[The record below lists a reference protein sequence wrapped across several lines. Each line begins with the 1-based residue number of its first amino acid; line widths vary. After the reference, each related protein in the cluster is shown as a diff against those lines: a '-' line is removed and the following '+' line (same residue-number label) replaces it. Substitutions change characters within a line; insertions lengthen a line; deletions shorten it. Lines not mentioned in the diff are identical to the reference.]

1 MTKAEKTKQF
11 ILEQAAPIF
20 MIKGIAG
27 TAMSDI
33 MNATKLS
40 KGSLYEH
47 FENKE
52 QMSHSVVKYNL
63 NAFVERTIAA
73 VSDVETAKLKLF
85 GMLDFL
91 SDPLNPPVTGG
102 CPMMNFG
109 MEADDTSP
117 AIRDFV
123 CKTIVDVQKFIQDT
137 VEDGIV
143 AGEFKPDWDA
153 QTFAIKTYAL
163 IEGGILISRVSGNNN
178 QMDVL
183 INLIKADITAHT
195 I

>member
-20 MIKGIAG
+20 MIKGVAG

-33 MNATKLS
+33 MHATKLS

-47 FENKE
+47 YENKE
-52 QMSHSVVKYNL
+52 QLSYSVVKYNL
-63 NAFVERTIAA
+63 NAFIERTISA
-73 VSDVETAKLKLF
+73 VSEAKTAKQKLF

-91 SDPLNPPVTGG
+91 ADPLNPPVAGG

-117 AIRDFV
+117 VIRDLV
-123 CKTIVDVQKFIQDT
+123 CETIINVQKFIRNT
-137 VEDGIV
+137 VEYGIT
-143 AGEFKPDWDA
+143 AGEFEPNWDA
-153 QTFAIKTYAL
+153 QTFATKTYAL
-163 IEGGILISRVSGNNN
+163 IEGGILISRVSGNND

-183 INLIKADITAHT
+183 INLIKAEITGHAL
-195 I
+195 